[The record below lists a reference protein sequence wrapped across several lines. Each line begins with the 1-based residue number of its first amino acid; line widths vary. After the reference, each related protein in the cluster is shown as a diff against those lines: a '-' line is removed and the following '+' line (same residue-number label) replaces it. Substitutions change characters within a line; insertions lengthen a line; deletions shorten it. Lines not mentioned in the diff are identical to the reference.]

1 VIVPDVPV
9 RPLEVTAPIVGIVAA
24 LEKVKLAEVVVPAVS
39 VDMTA
44 KS

>member
-1 VIVPDVPV
+1 VIVADVPV
-9 RPLEVTAPIVGIVAA
+9 TPLDVTAPIVGIVPA
-24 LEKVKLAEVVVPAVS
+24 LEKVRLAEVVVPPVS